1 MGMFG
6 DYRALQKQA
15 KAMAKTH
22 DVTTDFS
29 MMQSKLEALNANLS
43 AAASGK
49 ALRYGTPGTASIL
62 AMRAGRAMVN
72 FASVCELDL
81 LVVLPGRPP
90 IPVTT
95 TDAIAPAYLQRA
107 LPGSIVSVRMM
118 ENDPT
123 DVYIDWSAQ
132 L

>member
-6 DYRALQKQA
+6 DHRSPQKQT
-15 KAMAKTH
+15 KAMAKTR

-29 MMQSKLEALNANLS
+29 TIKSKLEALNTTL
-43 AAASGK
+43 AAEASGK
-49 ALRYGTPGTASIL
+49 ALLYGTPGTASIL

-72 FASVCELDL
+72 FESVCELDL
-81 LVVLPGRPP
+81 LVLLPGRSP

-95 TDAIAPAYLQRA
+95 TDAIASAYLQRA

-123 DVYIDWSAQ
+123 DVYIDWSAH
-132 L
+132 